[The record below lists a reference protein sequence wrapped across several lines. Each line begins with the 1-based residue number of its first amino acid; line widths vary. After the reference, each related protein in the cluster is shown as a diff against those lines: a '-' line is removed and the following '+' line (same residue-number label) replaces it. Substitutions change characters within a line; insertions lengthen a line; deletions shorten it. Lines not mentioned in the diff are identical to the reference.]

1 MYESEKER
9 NYFSMMEAESI
20 IKILKNTEVDEGT
33 LRKMKLNIDR
43 LKILVDRC
51 IKNIDSRGNRDGSV
65 S

>member
-20 IKILKNTEVDEGT
+20 IKILKNTEVDEGS

-43 LKILVDRC
+43 LKTLVDRC